1 MSKWVIGK
9 YIRLSL
15 ADQDLMKKENKSES
29 ESISHQKALIQNFI
43 NGNAELNECLLLFL
57 IPNNQVMPSPYLTTS
72 FCFSSSSDTFKHLLQ
87 AVKDFFW

>member
-43 NGNAELNECLLLFL
+43 NGNSELNGSE
-57 IPNNQVMPSPYLTTS
+57 QYE
-72 FCFSSSSDTFKHLLQ
+72 
-87 AVKDFFW
+87 FFDDGYSGTNFVEVR

>member
-9 YIRLSL
+9 YIRLSQ

-43 NGNAELNECLLLFL
+43 NDSVELKDSMQYEFL
-57 IPNNQVMPSPYLTTS
+57 MMVILALISRGLPL
-72 FCFSSSSDTFKHLLQ
+72 SDCWRK
-87 AVKDFFW
+87 

>member
-15 ADQDLMKKENKSES
+15 ADQDLMKNENKSES

-43 NGNAELNECLLLFL
+43 NGHSELNGSEQYEFLMMGIPAQILLR
-57 IPNNQVMPSPYLTTS
+57 
-72 FCFSSSSDTFKHLLQ
+72 
-87 AVKDFFW
+87 

>member
-43 NGNAELNECLLLFL
+43 NGNED
-57 IPNNQVMPSPYLTTS
+57 TS
-72 FCFSSSSDTFKHLLQ
+72 FLDISETVVDGSAEEFHRGAQTHIGVDKWRNVISNRG
-87 AVKDFFW
+87 V